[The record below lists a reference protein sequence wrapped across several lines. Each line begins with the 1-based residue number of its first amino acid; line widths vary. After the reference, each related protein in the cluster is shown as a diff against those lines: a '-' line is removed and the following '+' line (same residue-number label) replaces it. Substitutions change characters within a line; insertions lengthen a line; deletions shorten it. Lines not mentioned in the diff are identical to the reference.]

1 MAATRRRHGACARP
15 RNGTQLIS
23 FFRRRRTHRDFADEI
38 EAHLDL
44 EADRLIADG
53 WRPDRAEQEARRAFG
68 NIALAKERF
77 YETSRW
83 VWLEQLAQDLRYA
96 WRTLRRRPSF
106 FATTVLTLMVAI
118 GLATVAFTVFN
129 AYVLRPYALRAPS
142 SLYQI
147 GWRSATSG
155 GVSFRWSDYVELSN
169 RRDLFD
175 DVVAE
180 TGRFI
185 SSDGQALAAVLVSG
199 NYFDGL
205 GPRILLG
212 RAFTAAD
219 DEAVVVLSHQ
229 AWRRLYNG
237 APDVIGREL
246 ALNGQ
251 HFTIVGVLRPEFTGL
266 GGFPQDVWLPLTAYA
281 PVASPDLVGTRQ
293 TRTIELI
300 ARIRDGVSP
309 AQATARLS
317 SFIQHAANAPPE
329 EQAQA
334 FVQPASPNPFSV
346 QMLAL
351 LSPIFAAFA
360 LVLVT
365 ACANVSNVM
374 LARGVARQREIAVR
388 LSVGASRGRVV
399 RQLFTEGL
407 VISLIAGAGALAFAS
422 AALRAAV
429 VTFFGTLPPSVAA
442 MLRVVP
448 LNLDYRVFVFA
459 IAVSIA
465 ATAMFAL
472 MPALQT
478 SRLSLIDGV
487 RGTGGTVGHGSRLR
501 HLLVI
506 GQVAVSVI
514 LVTLAVTLARNGAAV
529 GSIDLGFQSTGLL
542 SINVRGD
549 QGDLI
554 RRLVPVLSADPRVAE
569 VSATGGNPL
578 FIRTRSVAAGPS
590 GAASVA
596 RPVRY
601 TFVAPEYFPILR
613 VPIVQGRGFL
623 AAEARSA
630 ASVAIVSTS
639 TARAFWPD
647 QDPIG
652 KTIRI
657 EPPEGRPVD
666 QLAGYTQLT
675 VVGTVSDVVSGLMV
689 DGTDSGHIYLPIT
702 ADDTHAIAVLVRGRT
717 PRDLSP
723 EALQAIFR
731 RVAKDP
737 QVFEALLIS
746 EMRDLQIYPLRAAS
760 WVGFLLGLLA
770 LGLSVS
776 GLYGVLIYTVNQRTR
791 EIGIRV
797 ALGATGAAVVRLIVR
812 QSARLAAIGV
822 AIGLMVAFGGLKA
835 LSSVVRLQTISL
847 LDATAFATA
856 VALVGGAAV
865 LAAYQP
871 ARRATRI
878 DPSQA
883 LRADT

>member
-1 MAATRRRHGACARP
+1 M
-15 RNGTQLIS
+15 IS
-23 FFRRRRTHRDFADEI
+23 LFRRGRTHRDFADEI

-44 EADRLIADG
+44 ETDRLVADG
-53 WRPDRAEQEARRAFG
+53 WSRQRAQQEARRAFG

-83 VWLEQLAQDLRYA
+83 VWLEQLVQDLRYA
-96 WRTLRRRPSF
+96 CRTLRQSPSF
-106 FATTVLTLMVAI
+106 FTTTVLTLMVAI

-129 AYVLRPYALRAPS
+129 AYVLRPYAVRAPS
-142 SLYQI
+142 RLYQI
-147 GWRSATSG
+147 GWRSPTSG
-155 GVSFRWSDYVELSN
+155 GVSFRWNDYVELRN

-180 TGRFI
+180 TSRFV
-185 SSDGQALAAVLVSG
+185 SSDGQALAAALVSG

-205 GPRILLG
+205 GPRLLLG

-219 DEAVVVLSHQ
+219 NQAIVVLSHQ

-237 APDVIGREL
+237 APDVIGRAL

-266 GGFPQDVWLPLTAYA
+266 GGFPQDVWVPLTAYA
-281 PVASPDLVGTRQ
+281 PVASPDLVGPQQR
-293 TRTIELI
+293 RTIELI
-300 ARIRDGVSP
+300 ARIREGVSP
-309 AQATARLS
+309 DQATARLS
-317 SFIQHAANAPPE
+317 SFIQHTVDAPPG

-334 FVQPASPNPFSV
+334 LVQPASPNPFSV

-388 LSVGASRGRVV
+388 LSLGASRSRVV

-407 VISLIAGAGALAFAS
+407 LISLVAGVGALAFAS
-422 AALRAAV
+422 VALRAAL

-442 MLRVVP
+442 ILRVVP
-448 LNLDYRVFVFA
+448 LDLDFRVFVFA
-459 IAVSIA
+459 MTASMA
-465 ATAMFAL
+465 ATVMFAL

-478 SRLSLIDGV
+478 SRFSLIDGV
-487 RGTGGTVGHGSRLR
+487 RGTGGSVRHGSRLR
-501 HLLVI
+501 HGLVI

-529 GSIDLGFQSTGLL
+529 GSIDLGFQSAGLL
-542 SINVRGD
+542 SINVRGE

-554 RRLVPVLSADPRVAE
+554 GRLVPVLAADARVAE
-569 VSATGGNPL
+569 VAATGGNPL
-578 FIRTRSVAAGPS
+578 FIRTRSVAAAPGGTS
-590 GAASVA
+590 AAY
-596 RPVRY
+596 PVRY
-601 TFVAPEYFPILR
+601 TFVAPEYFAILR
-613 VPIVQGRGFL
+613 VPIVRGRGFRTD
-623 AAEARSA
+623 EARTAAPVAVVSA
-630 ASVAIVSTS
+630 S
-639 TARAFWPD
+639 TARAFWPG

-657 EPPEGRPVD
+657 ERPQGRPVD
-666 QLAGYTQLT
+666 EVPGYTQLT
-675 VVGTVSDVVSGLMV
+675 VIGTARDVVSGLVV
-689 DGTDSGHIYLPIT
+689 DGPDSGHIYLPIT
-702 ADDTHAIAVLVRGRT
+702 ADDAHATAVLVRGRT
-717 PRDLSP
+717 PRDLGP
-723 EALQAIFR
+723 EALQMIFR

-737 QVFEALLIS
+737 EVFEALPLN
-746 EMRDLQIYPLRAAS
+746 EMRDLQVYPLRAAS
-760 WVGFLLGLLA
+760 WVGFLLGVLA

-776 GLYGVLIYTVNQRTR
+776 GLYGLLIYTVNQRTR

-812 QSARLAAIGV
+812 QSARLAGIGA
-822 AIGLMVAFGGLKA
+822 AIGLIVAFGGLKA
-835 LSSVVRLQTISL
+835 LTSVVRLQTISL
-847 LDATAFATA
+847 LDARAFAAA
-856 VALVGGAAV
+856 VTLIIGAAV

>member
-1 MAATRRRHGACARP
+1 
-15 RNGTQLIS
+15 LIS

-44 EADRLIADG
+44 ETDRLIADG
-53 WRPDRAEQEARRAFG
+53 WSRDRAQQEARRAFG
-68 NIALAKERF
+68 NVALAKERF

-96 WRTLRRRPSF
+96 WRTLRHSPSF
-106 FATTVLTLMVAI
+106 CTTTMLTLMVAI

-129 AYVLRPYALRAPS
+129 AYVLRPYAVRTPS

-147 GWRSATSG
+147 GWRSPTSG
-155 GVSFRWSDYVELSN
+155 GVSFRWNDYVELSN
-169 RRDLFD
+169 RHDLFD

-180 TGRFI
+180 TTRFI

-205 GPRILLG
+205 GPRVLLG

-219 DEAVVVLSHQ
+219 GEAIVVLSHQ

-237 APDVIGREL
+237 APDVIGKEL

-251 HFTIVGVLRPEFTGL
+251 YFTIVGVLRPEFTGL
-266 GGFPQDVWLPLTAYA
+266 GGFPQDVWVPLTAYA
-281 PVASPDLVGTRQ
+281 PGASPDLVGGRQ

-300 ARIRDGVSP
+300 ARIREGVSP

-317 SFIQHAANAPPE
+317 SFIQHAVDAPPG

-388 LSVGASRGRVV
+388 LSLGASRSRVV
-399 RQLFTEGL
+399 RQLVTEGL
-407 VISLIAGAGALAFAS
+407 LIALAAGVGAVAFARV
-422 AALRAAV
+422 ALRAALM
-429 VTFFGTLPPSVAA
+429 TFFGTLPASVAGI
-442 MLRVVP
+442 LRIVP
-448 LNLDYRVFVFA
+448 LDLDYRVFMFA
-459 IAVSIA
+459 MTASMA
-465 ATAMFAL
+465 ATVMFAL

-487 RGTGGTVGHGSRLR
+487 RGTGGSVRHGSRLR
-501 HLLVI
+501 HVLVI

-529 GSIDLGFQSTGLL
+529 GSIDLGFQSAGLV
-542 SINVRGD
+542 SINVRGEHD
-549 QGDLI
+549 DLI
-554 RRLVPVLSADPRVAE
+554 RRLVPVLAADPRVAE
-569 VSATGGNPL
+569 VAATGGNPL
-578 FIRTRSVAAGPS
+578 FIRTRSVAAAPA
-590 GAASVA
+590 GASAA
-596 RPVRY
+596 HAVRY
-601 TFVAPEYFPILR
+601 TFVAPEYFAILR
-613 VPIVQGRGFL
+613 VPIVRGRGFL
-623 AAEARSA
+623 ADEARSA
-630 ASVAIVSTS
+630 APVAIVSAS
-639 TARAFWPD
+639 TARAFWPG

-657 EPPEGRPVD
+657 ERPQGRPVD
-666 QLAGYTQLT
+666 EIPGYTQLT
-675 VVGTVSDVVSGLMV
+675 VVGTAPDVVSGLIV
-689 DGTDSGHIYLPIT
+689 DGRDSGHIYLPVT
-702 ADDTHAIAVLVRGRT
+702 ADDAHATAALVRGRT
-717 PRDLSP
+717 PGDLGP
-723 EALQAIFR
+723 EALQTIFR
-731 RVAKDP
+731 RVATDP
-737 QVFEALLIS
+737 EVFESLPLN
-746 EMRDLQIYPLRAAS
+746 EMRDLQVYPLRAAS
-760 WVGFLLGLLA
+760 WVGFLLGVLA

-797 ALGATGAAVVRLIVR
+797 ALGATGAAVVRLIVK
-812 QSARLAAIGV
+812 QSARLAGIGA
-822 AIGLMVAFGGLKA
+822 AIGLIVAFGGLKA
-835 LSSVVRLQTISL
+835 LTSVVRLQTLSL
-847 LDATAFATA
+847 LDATAFAAAA
-856 VALVGGAAV
+856 VMVVGAAV

-883 LRADT
+883 LRADN

>member
-1 MAATRRRHGACARP
+1 
-15 RNGTQLIS
+15 LIS
-23 FFRRRRTHRDFADEI
+23 FFRRGRTHRDFADEI

-44 EADRLIADG
+44 ETDRLIADG
-53 WRPDRAEQEARRAFG
+53 WSQQRAQQEARRAFG
-68 NIALAKERF
+68 NITLAKERF

-83 VWLEQLAQDLRYA
+83 VWLEQLVQDLRYA
-96 WRTLRRRPSF
+96 CRTLRQSPSF
-106 FATTVLTLMVAI
+106 FTTTVLTLMVAI

-129 AYVLRPYALRAPS
+129 AYVLRPYAVRTPS

-147 GWRSATSG
+147 GWRSPTSG
-155 GVSFRWSDYVELSN
+155 GVSFRWDDYVELRN

-180 TGRFI
+180 TSRFV
-185 SSDGQALAAVLVSG
+185 SSDGQALAAALVSG

-205 GPRILLG
+205 GPRVLLG

-219 DEAVVVLSHQ
+219 DQAIVVLSHQ

-237 APDVIGREL
+237 APDVIGRAL

-266 GGFPQDVWLPLTAYA
+266 GGFPQDVWVPLTAYA
-281 PVASPDLVGTRQ
+281 PVASPDLVGRPQ
-293 TRTIELI
+293 TRTIELV
-300 ARIRDGVSP
+300 ARIREGVSP
-309 AQATARLS
+309 DQATARLS
-317 SFIQHAANAPPE
+317 SFIQHTVDAPPG

-388 LSVGASRGRVV
+388 LSLGASRSRVV

-407 VISLIAGAGALAFAS
+407 LISLVAGVGALAFAS
-422 AALRAAV
+422 VALRAAL

-442 MLRVVP
+442 ILRVVP
-448 LNLDYRVFVFA
+448 LDLDFRVFVFA
-459 IAVSIA
+459 MTASMT
-465 ATAMFAL
+465 ATVMFAL

-487 RGTGGTVGHGSRLR
+487 RGTGGSVRHGSRLR
-501 HLLVI
+501 HVLVI

-529 GSIDLGFQSTGLL
+529 GAIDLGFQSAGLL
-542 SINVRGD
+542 SINVRGE

-554 RRLVPVLSADPRVAE
+554 ARLVPVLAADARVAE
-569 VSATGGNPL
+569 VAATGGNPL
-578 FIRTRSVAAGPS
+578 FIRTRSVAAAPGGTS
-590 GAASVA
+590 AAH
-596 RPVRY
+596 PVRY
-601 TFVAPEYFPILR
+601 TFVAPEYFAILR
-613 VPIVQGRGFL
+613 VPIVQGRGFR
-623 AAEARSA
+623 ADEARTA
-630 ASVAIVSTS
+630 APVAIVSAS
-639 TARAFWPD
+639 TARAFWPG

-657 EPPEGRPVD
+657 ERPQGRPVD
-666 QLAGYTQLT
+666 EVPGYTQLT
-675 VVGTVSDVVSGLMV
+675 VIGTARDVVSGLVV
-689 DGTDSGHIYLPIT
+689 DGPDSGHIYLPIT
-702 ADDTHAIAVLVRGRT
+702 ADDAHATAVLVRGRT
-717 PRDLSP
+717 PRDLGP
-723 EALQAIFR
+723 EALQTIFR

-737 QVFEALLIS
+737 EVFEALPLN
-746 EMRDLQIYPLRAAS
+746 EMRDLQVYPLRAAS
-760 WVGFLLGLLA
+760 WVGFLLGVLA

-812 QSARLAAIGV
+812 QSARLAGIGA
-822 AIGLMVAFGGLKA
+822 AIGLIVAFGGLKA
-835 LSSVVRLQTISL
+835 LTSVVRLQTISL
-847 LDATAFATA
+847 VDARAFAAA
-856 VALVGGAAV
+856 VTLVIGAAV